1 MGQDDF
7 GGVLYTDGFAD
18 VNENARRWAAVSFSG
33 EQKRFFAAVRDGLFA
48 LIALLLFAL
57 SFAPVYSAGE
67 ELRLSNTDI
76 VAMMFDTAYDENDVG
91 ALRDISDKMA
101 DVEKKL
107 SDALSE
113 GRYAAA
119 DRLAVDYNILV
130 SRAYIRTGMYDGA
143 EGLYIVRG
151 LIGLGMIV
159 FSFGIAVVYAFA
171 FVRVLCGRE
180 RFPAAF
186 GGRTADRAKAPG
198 ILIAAYFMYL
208 LLMLLT
214 CVSGYPQGLRIEG
227 AYAAALAFAALGT
240 VVCVSGTAA
249 TALAGSKAVQGTER
263 KSMRRRVLGGAV
275 AFCTAVVTVGVMFAP
290 DALTLR
296 TDEAKGSADAMSLN
310 SLVLTD
316 ESREIYEE
324 TLIGLAFAEKQEYM
338 MQCLRGAQGY
348 ILQDDCEST
357 LFVFAIAYDDGNRA
371 RFLAA
376 GYYMLLL
383 AAALVG
389 AAGVCAVAGI
399 NDDGARKAWR
409 GLIAAGAF
417 ATVLFIA
424 ACSVVAGIVN
434 YNFDWLDLGALAE
447 SEGLS
452 GITAGVGACGIAS
465 FLLAA
470 AGAVA
475 ARLAAGCGLG
485 KSGGRPQDGDGGN
498 RPEESG
504 SKAAEPTYAEEE
516 EDGFLA

>member
-1 MGQDDF
+1 MGQDNFD
-7 GGVLYTDGFAD
+7 GVLCAD
-18 VNENARRWAAVSFSG
+18 EPAGGNENAPRRAVTFSG

-240 VVCVSGTAA
+240 VVCVSGAAA
-249 TALAGSKAVQGTER
+249 TALVESAVQGAER

-338 MQCLRGAQGY
+338 MQRLRGAQGY

-485 KSGGRPQDGDGGN
+485 KSGGRPQDGDVGN